1 VCVEAFP
8 DLAALSDADLK
19 ALTEHKMAD
28 ERDVSRLR
36 RELHGRI
43 DVLRAEHMRRLKERQ
58 GAVEVDPAI
67 VSGGLLVHL
76 PEELAVLADD
86 ALLPTGDEADDAA
99 ELSDDELRALVHA
112 RTQSER
118 EVSFK
123 RRILHGHIDL
133 LRAEVIARVRDRDG
147 EASEHLAAI
156 DVDQL
161 SEILS
166 HRGPPLELP
175 AELERL
181 D

>member
-1 VCVEAFP
+1 VEAFP
-8 DLAALSDADLK
+8 DLVALSDADLK
-19 ALTEHKMAD
+19 ALTEEKMAE
-28 ERDVSRLR
+28 EREVSRVR

-43 DVLRAEHMRRLKERQ
+43 DLLRAEHTKRLKEQ
-58 GAVEVDPAI
+58 QATFEVDATI
-67 VSGGLLVHL
+67 VSAELLTQL

-86 ALLPTGDEADDAA
+86 ALLPTPDELDDAA
-99 ELSDDELRALVHA
+99 ELSDDELRERIHA
-112 RTQSER
+112 RAQSER

-133 LRAEVIARVRDRDG
+133 LRAEIIARLRDRDG
-147 EASEHLAAI
+147 EASEHLAAS
-156 DVDQL
+156 DVEQL

>member
-1 VCVEAFP
+1 MEAFP

-19 ALTEHKMAD
+19 ALTEEKMVD
-28 ERDVSRLR
+28 ERDVSRRR

-43 DVLRAEHMRRLKERQ
+43 DVLRTEHTRRLKERHTTLDI
-58 GAVEVDPAI
+58 DPA
-67 VSGGLLVHL
+67 VLSDGLLAQQ

-86 ALLPTGDEADDAA
+86 DLLPTGHELDDAND
-99 ELSDDELRALVHA
+99 LSDDDLRARIHKC
-112 RTQSER
+112 TQSER

-133 LRAEVIARVRDRDG
+133 LRAEITARLRERDG
-147 EASEHLAAI
+147 EASEHLAAS

>member
-1 VCVEAFP
+1 MEAFP

-19 ALTEHKMAD
+19 ALTEEKMDD
-28 ERDVSRLR
+28 ERDVSRRR

-43 DVLRAEHMRRLKERQ
+43 DVLRSEHTRRLKERH
-58 GAVEVDPAI
+58 GTLDVDPA
-67 VSGGLLVHL
+67 VLSDGLLAAQM

-86 ALLPTGDEADDAA
+86 DLLPTGHELDDAND
-99 ELSDDELRALVHA
+99 LSDDDLRERIH
-112 RTQSER
+112 RCTQSER

-133 LRAEVIARVRDRDG
+133 LRAEITARLRDRDG
-147 EASEHLAAI
+147 EASEHLAAS
-156 DVDQL
+156 DVEQL

>member
-1 VCVEAFP
+1 MEAFP
-8 DLAALSDADLK
+8 DLAALTDADLK
-19 ALTEHKMAD
+19 ALTEEKMLD
-28 ERDVSRLR
+28 ERDVSRRR

-43 DVLRAEHMRRLKERQ
+43 DILRTEHTRRLKERH
-58 GAVEVDPAI
+58 GTLDVDPALL
-67 VSGGLLVHL
+67 SDGLLAQQ

-86 ALLPTGDEADDAA
+86 ALLPTGHELDDAND
-99 ELSDDELRALVHA
+99 LSDDDLRARIHTC
-112 RTQSER
+112 TQSER

-133 LRAEVIARVRDRDG
+133 LRAEITARLRERDG
-147 EASEHLAAI
+147 EASEHLAAS

>member
-1 VCVEAFP
+1 MEAFP

-19 ALTEHKMAD
+19 ALTEEKMVD
-28 ERDVSRLR
+28 ERDVSRRR

-43 DVLRAEHMRRLKERQ
+43 DVLRTEHTRRLKERH
-58 GAVEVDPAI
+58 GAVEVDAG
-67 VSGGLLVHL
+67 VLSDGLLAMQ

-86 ALLPTGDEADDAA
+86 DLLPTGHELDDSND
-99 ELSDDELRALVHA
+99 LSDDDLRARIHKC
-112 RTQSER
+112 TQSER

-133 LRAEVIARVRDRDG
+133 LRAEITARLRERDG
-147 EASEHLAAI
+147 EASEHLAAS

>member
-1 VCVEAFP
+1 VEAFP

-19 ALTEHKMAD
+19 ALTEEKMAD
-28 ERDVSRLR
+28 ERDVSRPR

-43 DVLRAEHMRRLKERQ
+43 DVLRTEHTRRLKERH
-58 GAVEVDPAI
+58 GTLDVDPGI
-67 VSGGLLVHL
+67 LSDGLLAAQQ

-86 ALLPTGDEADDAA
+86 DLLPTGHELDDAND
-99 ELSDDELRALVHA
+99 LSDDDLRARIH
-112 RTQSER
+112 RCTQSER

-133 LRAEVIARVRDRDG
+133 LRAEITARLRERDG
-147 EASEHLAAI
+147 EASEHLAAS

>member
-1 VCVEAFP
+1 VEAFP
-8 DLAALSDADLK
+8 DLAALSDAELK
-19 ALTEHKMAD
+19 ALTEEKMAD

-43 DVLRAEHMRRLKERQ
+43 DVLRAEHTGRIKARHGE
-58 GAVEVDPAI
+58 VDVDPAV
-67 VSGGLLVHL
+67 VSGGLLAQR
-76 PEELAVLADD
+76 PEELTVLADD
-86 ALLPTGDEADDAA
+86 DLLPADGDADDAG
-99 ELSDDELRALVHA
+99 ELSDDELRALIHA

-133 LRAEVIARVRDRDG
+133 LRAEITARLRQRDG
-147 EASEHLAAI
+147 EASEHLAAS
-156 DVDQL
+156 DVDKL

>member
-1 VCVEAFP
+1 VEAFP

-19 ALTEHKMAD
+19 ALTEEKMAD
-28 ERDVSRLR
+28 ERDVSRRR

-43 DVLRAEHMRRLKERQ
+43 DVLRREHTRRLKERH
-58 GAVEVDPAI
+58 GAVEVDPA
-67 VSGGLLVHL
+67 VLSDGLLAQQ
-76 PEELAVLADD
+76 PDELSILADD
-86 ALLPTGDEADDAA
+86 KLLPTGHELDDAND
-99 ELSDDELRALVHA
+99 LSDDDLRARIHTC
-112 RTQSER
+112 TQSER

-133 LRAEVIARVRDRDG
+133 LRAEITARLRERDG
-147 EASEHLAAI
+147 EASEHLAAS
-156 DVDQL
+156 DVEQL

-166 HRGPPLELP
+166 HHGPPLELP

>member
-1 VCVEAFP
+1 VEAFP
-8 DLAALSDADLK
+8 DLAALSDAELK
-19 ALTEHKMAD
+19 ALTEEKMAD

-43 DVLRAEHMRRLKERQ
+43 DVLRAEHTGRIKARG
-58 GAVEVDPAI
+58 GAVDVDPDA
-67 VSGGLLVHL
+67 VTDGLLAQR
-76 PEELAVLADD
+76 PEELNVLADD
-86 ALLPTGDEADDAA
+86 ALLPADGDADDAA
-99 ELSDDELRALVHA
+99 ALSDDELRALIHA

-133 LRAEVIARVRDRDG
+133 LRAEITARLRRRDG
-147 EASEHLAAI
+147 EASEHLAAS
-156 DVDQL
+156 DVDKL

>member
-1 VCVEAFP
+1 VEAFP

-19 ALTEHKMAD
+19 ALTEEKMAD
-28 ERDVSRLR
+28 ERDVSRRR

-43 DVLRAEHMRRLKERQ
+43 DVLRKEHTGRLKERL
-58 GAVEVDPAI
+58 GAVEVDPE
-67 VSGGLLVHL
+67 VLSDGLLAL
-76 PEELAVLADD
+76 QPEELSVLADD
-86 ALLPTGDEADDAA
+86 ELLPTGHELDDAND
-99 ELSDDELRALVHA
+99 LSDDDLRARIHA
-112 RTQSER
+112 CTQSER

-133 LRAEVIARVRDRDG
+133 LRAEITARLRERDG
-147 EASEHLAAI
+147 EASEHLAAS
-156 DVDQL
+156 DVEQL

-166 HRGPPLELP
+166 HHGPPLELP